1 MTEATA
7 PIRQENRPRISPRRA
22 RGFGLFF
29 LLLAAG
35 TFALLSGAGGQRAT
49 FLLNDISTLD
59 IAQLPDLVVPVS
71 AAVVVIGV
79 LIAAAAGYQLARGF
93 GSRTYL
99 VLGIAVAAFIFAF
112 LSWAARGQSLNLLAI
127 LRLSIRQAVPLI
139 FGSLS
144 GVLCERSGVINIA
157 IEGQFLVAAFTGAL
171 VGSVASNAYI
181 GILAG
186 AIAGGL
192 IGLLLAWLSIAYRTD
207 QIIVGVVLIVFAQ
220 GLTSFLA
227 SQVLVPNPQL
237 NTPTTVRPIP
247 IPLLSEIPIL
257 GPLLFRHTIFVYGA
271 FAAVLLV
278 HWGLF
283 HTRWGL
289 RVRSV
294 GEHPRAADTVGIRV
308 NWVRYRA
315 VVLGGVVAG
324 IGGAFFTLDSAAQF
338 TENMSAGLG
347 FIALAAMIVGRWR
360 PFGALGA
367 ALIFGFAG
375 SLARGLAIV
384 RVPIPSEFLLMA
396 PYLVTILVVAGLV
409 GRPRPPAAENQPYV
423 KE

>member
-1 MTEATA
+1 MSNTA
-7 PIRQENRPRISPRRA
+7 LAVREEVAPTISPRRA
-22 RGFGLFF
+22 RGFGFFF

-35 TFALLSGAGGQRAT
+35 TFGLLSGAGGSRAR
-49 FLLNDISTLD
+49 FLLNDIAAKG
-59 IAQLPDLVVPVS
+59 IVQMPDLVVPVS
-71 AAVVVIGV
+71 ATLVVIGV
-79 LIAAAAGYQLARGF
+79 LIAAVAGYQLARGF

-99 VLGIAVAAFIFAF
+99 VLGFAVAAFVFAF

-127 LRLSIRQAVPLI
+127 LRLTVRQAVPLT
-139 FGSLS
+139 FGALS
-144 GVLCERSGVINIA
+144 GVLCERSGIVNIA
-157 IEGQFLVAAFTGAL
+157 IEGQFLLAAFAGAL
-171 VGSVASNAYI
+171 VGSVTSSAFI
-181 GILAG
+181 GIVAGALAG
-186 AIAGGL
+186 AL
-192 IGLLLAWLSIAYRTD
+192 MGLLLAWLSIEYRTD
-207 QIIVGVVLIVFAQ
+207 QIIVGVVLIVFAT
-220 GLTSFLA
+220 GLTLFLA

-237 NTPTTVRPIP
+237 NTPTTVRPIA

-257 GPLLFRHTIFVYGA
+257 GPIFFRHTVFVYGA

-294 GEHPRAADTVGIRV
+294 GEHPRAADTVGIPV
-308 NWVRYRA
+308 NRVRYGA

-324 IGGAFFTLDSAAQF
+324 LGGAFLTLDSAAQF

-347 FIALAAMIVGRWR
+347 FISLAAMIVGRWR
-360 PFGALGA
+360 PFGAFGA

-375 SLARGLAIV
+375 SLAGGLAIV
-384 RVPIPSEFLLMA
+384 RVPIPSEFLLMT